1 MSDRLS
7 WIGPVFLSVTVSLN
21 PWSTLMNAAAAV
33 PTAAWQLSA
42 AMRAASQ
49 EEHDT
54 AERSPFISELLRGGL
69 GKGAYAAYLAR
80 LRPIYAALEQAVRR
94 GRNDVVIAPFYDPA
108 LERLP
113 AIEADL
119 RCWFDGSPS
128 SIDSPAARS
137 YCRRLESIDNGPA
150 LLAHHY
156 TRYLGDLSGGQAIGR
171 ILDRVFKL
179 GGVGLAFYAF
189 PVQPKVYKDDYR
201 ARLDTLAL
209 QTEQVEIVLSEVKFA
224 FRLNQALLDELAVD
238 FAVSSSRDG

>member
-1 MSDRLS
+1 
-7 WIGPVFLSVTVSLN
+7 
-21 PWSTLMNAAAAV
+21 MNAAAAV

-42 AMRAASQ
+42 AMQAASQ
-49 EEHDT
+49 EEHDA

-69 GKGAYAAYLAR
+69 DKEAYAAYLAR
-80 LRPIYAALEQAVRR
+80 LRPIYAALEEAIRR
-94 GRNDVVIAPFYDPA
+94 HRNDAVIATFYDPA

-119 RCWFDGSPS
+119 HCWSDGSPR
-128 SIDSPAARS
+128 SIDSPAAGS

-171 ILDRVFKL
+171 TLDRVFNL
-179 GGVGLAFYAF
+179 GGIGLAFYAF
-189 PVQPKVYKDDYR
+189 PMRPKGYKDDYR

-209 QTEQVEIVLSEVKFA
+209 QTEQVELLLSEVKFA
-224 FRLNQALLDELAVD
+224 FRLSQALLDELGVD
-238 FAVSSSRDG
+238 FAVSSSRDR

>member
-1 MSDRLS
+1 
-7 WIGPVFLSVTVSLN
+7 
-21 PWSTLMNAAAAV
+21 MNAAAV

-42 AMRAASQ
+42 AMRTASQ
-49 EEHDT
+49 EEHDA

-69 GKGAYAAYLAR
+69 DKEAYGAYLAR
-80 LRPIYAALEQAVRR
+80 LRPIYAALEEAIRR
-94 GRNDVVIAPFYDPA
+94 HRNDPVVATIYDPA

-119 RCWFDGSPS
+119 HCWSDGSPR
-128 SIDSPAARS
+128 SIDSPAAGS
-137 YCRRLESIDNGPA
+137 YCRRLESIDDGPA

-189 PVQPKVYKDDYR
+189 PIQPKSYKDDYR
-201 ARLDTLAL
+201 ARLDTLTL

-224 FRLNQALLDELAVD
+224 FRLNQALLDELGVD
-238 FAVSSSRDG
+238 FAVSSPRDG

>member
-1 MSDRLS
+1 M
-7 WIGPVFLSVTVSLN
+7 N
-21 PWSTLMNAAAAV
+21 PAAV

-49 EEHDT
+49 EEHDA
-54 AERSPFISELLRGGL
+54 AERSPFFSELLRGGL

-80 LRPIYAALEQAVRR
+80 LRPIYAALEGAVRR
-94 GRNDVVIAPFYDPA
+94 HRNDAVIAAFYDPA

-119 RCWFDGSPS
+119 HCWSEDSPRSIGSP
-128 SIDSPAARS
+128 AVGS
-137 YCRRLESIDNGPA
+137 YCRRLESIDNAPA

-171 ILDRVFKL
+171 TLDRVFNL
-179 GGVGLAFYAF
+179 GGIGLAFYAF
-189 PVQPKVYKDDYR
+189 PMQPKDYKDNYR
-201 ARLDTLAL
+201 ARLDALAL

-224 FRLNQALLDELAVD
+224 FRLNQALLDELGVE
-238 FAVSSSRDG
+238 FAESSSRDR

>member
-1 MSDRLS
+1 
-7 WIGPVFLSVTVSLN
+7 
-21 PWSTLMNAAAAV
+21 MNAAAV

-42 AMRAASQ
+42 AMRTASQ
-49 EEHDT
+49 EEHDA

-69 GKGAYAAYLAR
+69 GKDAYVAYLAR
-80 LRPIYAALEQAVRR
+80 LRPIYAALEEAIRRHRDDAVM
-94 GRNDVVIAPFYDPA
+94 AAFYDPA

-113 AIEADL
+113 AIDADL
-119 RCWFDGSPS
+119 HCWSDNWPR
-128 SIDSPAARS
+128 SIDSPAAGS

-189 PVQPKVYKDDYR
+189 PIQPKGYKDDYR
-201 ARLDTLAL
+201 ARLDTLTL

-224 FRLNQALLDELAVD
+224 FRLNQALLDELGVD
-238 FAVSSSRDG
+238 FAVSSPRDG

>member
-1 MSDRLS
+1 
-7 WIGPVFLSVTVSLN
+7 
-21 PWSTLMNAAAAV
+21 MNAAAAV

-42 AMRAASQ
+42 AMRTASQ
-49 EEHDT
+49 EEHDA

-69 GKGAYAAYLAR
+69 DKEAYGAYLAR
-80 LRPIYAALEQAVRR
+80 LRPIYASLEEAIRR
-94 GRNDVVIAPFYDPA
+94 HRNDPVIATFYDPA

-119 RCWFDGSPS
+119 HCWSDGSPK
-128 SIDSPAARS
+128 SIDSPAAGS
-137 YCRRLESIDNGPA
+137 YCRRLESIDDGPA

-189 PVQPKVYKDDYR
+189 PIQPKSYKDDYR
-201 ARLDTLAL
+201 ARLDTLTL

-224 FRLNQALLDELAVD
+224 FRLNQALLDELGVD
-238 FAVSSSRDG
+238 FAVRQFA

>member
-1 MSDRLS
+1 
-7 WIGPVFLSVTVSLN
+7 
-21 PWSTLMNAAAAV
+21 MNAAAAV

-49 EEHDT
+49 EEHDA

-69 GKGAYAAYLAR
+69 GKEAYAAYLAR
-80 LRPIYAALEQAVRR
+80 LRPIYAALEEAVRR
-94 GRNDVVIAPFYDPA
+94 HRNDAVIAAFYDPA

-119 RCWFDGSPS
+119 HCWSDGSPR
-128 SIDSPAARS
+128 SIDSPAAGS

-171 ILDRVFKL
+171 TLDRVFNL
-179 GGVGLAFYAF
+179 GGIGLAFYAF
-189 PVQPKVYKDDYR
+189 PMQPKRLQGRLSGSPRCPRPADRTDR
-201 ARLDTLAL
+201 DCAARG
-209 QTEQVEIVLSEVKFA
+209 QVRIPAQSGFA
-224 FRLNQALLDELAVD
+224 RRTRGRLRSKQ
-238 FAVSSSRDG
+238 FT